1 MKLTDAQ
8 KKHCISLLPQSSQVM
23 FYAIENE
30 LNENPKNPDALE
42 ILLEISKKL
51 GGHTYSYLSMGRKVN
66 KYLRDLAL
74 IKDHQLGMT
83 KQELA
88 KKYNLS
94 FPNVHIALRSNQST
108 KDE

>member
-8 KKHCISLLPQSSQVM
+8 RKHCISLLSNNSRVM
-23 FYAIENE
+23 FHAIESEFNQ
-30 LNENPKNPDALE
+30 NPENPDALK
-42 ILLEISKKL
+42 ILINISQKL
-51 GGHTYSYLSMGRKVN
+51 GGHNYSYFSMGFQAK
-66 KYLRDLAL
+66 KYLRDLDL
-74 IKDHQLGMT
+74 IKDHQSGMT

-94 FPNVHIALRSNQST
+94 LPNVYIALRSNQST